1 MNVDDLVYRKCPLFG
16 LIFDILN
23 LTWNRTE
30 KEKMIQLKF
39 DVHFMVVMLMFMN
52 KLNGVE

>member
-1 MNVDDLVYRKCPLFG
+1 MSFIG

-23 LTWNRTE
+23 LTWNRAE

-52 KLNGVE
+52 KLNGVELFTAQ